1 VNTNKFSEDEA
12 REARKPKKLCPPGQR
27 RGTVLEATEG
37 VSPKGNET
45 LRAVIG
51 IIGPDGTEYRLIDV
65 MSATPLGAL
74 KLRHFCVACDAEAE
88 FDAGHIDASL
98 FIGREVM
105 ATVATERKRGFQ
117 PRAVISDYAPV
128 AGAVVTPLRAAGG

>member
-1 VNTNKFSEDEA
+1 MNTPKFSEAEA
-12 REARKPKKLCPPGQR
+12 QEARKPKKLCPSGKR

-37 VSPKGNET
+37 LSARNNET
-45 LRAVIG
+45 LRVVIG
-51 IIGPDGTEYRLIDV
+51 IVGPDGTEYQLIDV

-88 FDAGHIDASL
+88 FPAGHIDASL

-105 ATVATERKRGFQ
+105 ATVTTERKPRFA

-128 AGAVVTPLRAAGG
+128 AGAVVTPLRSAV